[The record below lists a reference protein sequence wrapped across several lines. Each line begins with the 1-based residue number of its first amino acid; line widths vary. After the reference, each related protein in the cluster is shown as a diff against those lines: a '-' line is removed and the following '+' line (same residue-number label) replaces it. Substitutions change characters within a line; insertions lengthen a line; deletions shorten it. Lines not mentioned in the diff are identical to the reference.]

1 MGAFNEVQIE
11 LSSAVREN
19 IELKKNLINVQVAY
33 LSVQQELIVLQR
45 EKLAAQLKDLN
56 DRSPI
61 DEGGVK

>member
-19 IELKKNLINVQVAY
+19 IELKKNLINVQLAY

-45 EKLAAQLKDLN
+45 EKLAAQLTELN
-56 DRSPI
+56 VC
-61 DEGGVK
+61 GTK